1 MHIASLLALLLAP
14 APSAALLLASPTAP
28 LRAAKTTARAVS
40 CASLRV
46 ETQLP
51 APAGFAGRRALLA
64 GALVA
69 LAAPSTAFAEQILKM
84 DDDLSAPAEAQPIEE
99 AKPLAISVVSVEE
112 ARWGTQSSGRPAEV
126 LRPLAQSQNHW
137 KTYQNR
143 WRTQSSGRPA
153 QVQYGHRLIAKG

>member
-112 ARWGTQSSGRPAEV
+112 AGAAKKKGPAARIKE
-126 LRPLAQSQNHW
+126 LQ
-137 KTYQNR
+137 
-143 WRTQSSGRPA
+143 
-153 QVQYGHRLIAKG
+153 AKGGSATDKEKKELKRLKQEEMCELLGKGC